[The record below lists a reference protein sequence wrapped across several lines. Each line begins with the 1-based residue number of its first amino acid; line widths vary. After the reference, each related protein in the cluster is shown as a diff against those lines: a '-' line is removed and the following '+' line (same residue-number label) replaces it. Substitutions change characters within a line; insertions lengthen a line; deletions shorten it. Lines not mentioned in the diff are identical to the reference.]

1 MEIQGNSLRIKKYY
15 KTRKKSEKPQDQKNK
30 EEIG

>member
-15 KTRKKSEKPQDQKNK
+15 KNKKKNEKSQDQKNK
-30 EEIG
+30 EEI